1 LGGDFFR
8 KQPAH
13 PSVMKLFLGGATGSG
28 SGKAFG
34 VVDTDSVS
42 GKLRIYDAC
51 ILDLIRPLNFA
62 LNG

>member
-28 SGKAFG
+28 SGRAFG
-34 VVDTDSVS
+34 VVVTDSVS
-42 GKLRIYDAC
+42 GKLRIKMVHAYY
-51 ILDLIRPLNFA
+51 I
-62 LNG
+62 

>member
-28 SGKAFG
+28 SGNAFG

-42 GKLRIYDAC
+42 GKLRKI
-51 ILDLIRPLNFA
+51 
-62 LNG
+62 